1 MSNENFI
8 ENNIFCSFYG
18 FFTLFHCFNDNFF
31 TVFLTKYYIMGEVRL
46 KGIRNM
52 QPFTERVVEI
62 IKNIPDGKVMTYG
75 QIAREAG
82 SPRAARQ
89 VVRALHSMSRKHR
102 LPWHRVVNAK
112 GQIALQDD
120 ESYHEQLFSLESEG
134 IEIGLNGTIDLEKYQ
149 YHP

>member
-1 MSNENFI
+1 
-8 ENNIFCSFYG
+8 
-18 FFTLFHCFNDNFF
+18 
-31 TVFLTKYYIMGEVRL
+31 
-46 KGIRNM
+46 M

-62 IKNIPDGKVMTYG
+62 IKNIPEGKVMTYG

-102 LPWHRVVNAK
+102 LPWHRVVNTK
-112 GQIALQDD
+112 GQIALKDD
-120 ESYHEQLFSLESEG
+120 ESYTEQLFSLESEG
-134 IEIGLNGTIDLEKYQ
+134 IQIGLNGIIDLEKYQ

>member
-1 MSNENFI
+1 
-8 ENNIFCSFYG
+8 
-18 FFTLFHCFNDNFF
+18 
-31 TVFLTKYYIMGEVRL
+31 
-46 KGIRNM
+46 M
-52 QPFTERVVEI
+52 QPFTERVIEI
-62 IKNIPDGKVMTYG
+62 IKAIPEGKVMTYG

-120 ESYHEQLFSLESEG
+120 ESYQEQLFSLESEG
-134 IEIGLNGTIDLEKYQ
+134 VEIGLNGTIDLEKYQ